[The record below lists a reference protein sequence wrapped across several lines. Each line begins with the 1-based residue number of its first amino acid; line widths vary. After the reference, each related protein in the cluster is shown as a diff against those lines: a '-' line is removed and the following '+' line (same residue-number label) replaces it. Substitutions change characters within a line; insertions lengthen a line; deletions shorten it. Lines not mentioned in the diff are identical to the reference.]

1 MRYELADYEWA
12 AIKPMLPNKP
22 RGVPRVNDRRILN
35 GIFWVLR
42 SGAPWRDLP
51 DHFGPYTTCYN
62 RFVRWRRVGVW
73 GRIIDALAK
82 KKDRIGWP
90 EAKAFAR
97 EICLQMAADSP
108 PRYLINMA
116 KKERVGRIF
125 LDYLRN
131 DRMATAVAPLSPRAR
146 DGAPVSMPVTWSQVK
161 KGLDPLRFTIR
172 TAPALIAK
180 SAAWKEYGDSERS
193 LSAAIKRIVKKKRVA

>member
-62 RFVRWRRVGVW
+62 RFVRWRRVSVW

-108 PRYLINMA
+108 SRYLINMA

-180 SAAWKEYGDSERS
+180 SAAWKEYCDSERS